1 MLISNGDVGRVL
13 GAGIGGFGGGCDA
26 LLWMVSLWRDPK
38 NTFGDE
44 GHALEQHV

>member
-1 MLISNGDVGRVL
+1 VLISNGDVGRVL
-13 GAGIGGFGGGCDA
+13 CAGLGGFGGVCDVS
-26 LLWMVSLWRDPK
+26 LWMVSFQRDSK